1 MGNHAPAGECF
12 CLEVTCGTSTHIS
25 LARASHIGMRNFTAL
40 EKFAQPKGEW
50 TVISIIPLLSA
61 SHAYVF
67 YSIPLKQQRQ
77 RAGGNS
83 LSWFHYQ
90 LKDWPLV
97 WKILLY
103 RLLCPCLMDHM
114 THPRQSWLAQV
125 WDTWS
130 KVTNEIPLLGIW
142 NWAI

>member
-83 LSWFHYQ
+83 LS
-90 LKDWPLV
+90 
-97 WKILLY
+97 
-103 RLLCPCLMDHM
+103 
-114 THPRQSWLAQV
+114 
-125 WDTWS
+125 
-130 KVTNEIPLLGIW
+130 
-142 NWAI
+142 